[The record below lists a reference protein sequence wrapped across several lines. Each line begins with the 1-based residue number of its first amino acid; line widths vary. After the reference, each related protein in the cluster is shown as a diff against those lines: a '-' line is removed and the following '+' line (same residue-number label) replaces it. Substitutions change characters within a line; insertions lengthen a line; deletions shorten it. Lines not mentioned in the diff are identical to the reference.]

1 MTLRLTDKLI
11 APSRGS
17 VSAAL
22 AYGVSRNA
30 KRQDFLAEYLAELW
44 RLCQKYGFDF
54 SILVAQ
60 SVNETASWTS
70 AVWQAYGNPAGIG
83 VTGTDTSAGT
93 NYSLVYKNGTDAARA
108 HVVHMFAYVK
118 GGFGPNVDLELRNY
132 VQLDPRWNA
141 VFQAKYDGTIRTIAD
156 FNVNGRW
163 ALLNNSR
170 YGDNIIQ
177 SGRAVW
183 PNLPDQGDPPVTTPS
198 TPAEPV
204 EQEPPPVAT
213 YNYGNG
219 VLPSIEKIA
228 VSEGNKFAGYIN
240 PADHIIRAFVIH
252 SAYGSLEGTTSYFQ
266 QGNALT
272 DYMVGNSSDGSSL
285 DGRLRQFN
293 DPNGA
298 RYSWA
303 SGPVSN
309 PIEDA
314 AKFLEIYGPNKEV
327 VNMYTTALERSG
339 DSRNAVTEKEHA
351 KRIALIAYWAN
362 RYGKYLKDKT
372 GEDRF
377 TCDTFPLI
385 PSENNRSFLIYHGE
399 INSDKRTSCPDSAVR
414 ATIDRIVADVR
425 ALLGSWQRSGVP
437 IPPAPD
443 DPDPQAQ
450 YAEPKPVAEL
460 QAYKDKDAAPSFVK
474 VGNDTFV
481 FVNDRVRATK
491 NTPRYQTAKVDG
503 AKIGADIKKGEE
515 FAVLW
520 LFFDEKGTGW
530 FVTPWW
536 SRVLAD
542 DTQRIKDAA

>member
-204 EQEPPPVAT
+204 EQEPPVAE

-219 VLPSIEKIA
+219 VLPDIEKITVA
-228 VSEGNKFAGYIN
+228 ENKKYAGYID
-240 PADHIIRAFVIH
+240 PANHIIRAFVIH
-252 SAYGSLEGTTSYFQ
+252 SAYGSLAGTTGWFQ
-266 QGNALT
+266 GGNALT
-272 DYMVGNSSDGSSL
+272 DYMVGNSSDGASL

-327 VNMYTTALERSG
+327 INMYTTALERSG

-351 KRIALIAYWAN
+351 KRVALIAYWAN

-372 GEDRF
+372 GKDLF

-399 INSDKRTSCPDSAVR
+399 INADKRDSCPDSQVR
-414 ATIDRIVADVR
+414 ATLDRIIAD
-425 ALLGSWQRSGVP
+425 AKTTLAAWQKGGAVP
-437 IPPAPD
+437 SDPPVDQPG
-443 DPDPQAQ
+443 Q
-450 YAEPKPVAEL
+450 YAQPIVIEAL
-460 QAYKDKDAAPSFVK
+460 QAYKDKDTAPSFVK

-481 FVNDRVRATK
+481 FVNDRVRAIR
-491 NTPRYQTAKVDG
+491 NTPRYQSANKDG
-503 AKIGADIKKGEE
+503 KRIGADINKGEE

-520 LFFDEKGTGW
+520 LFFNEKGEAW
-530 FVTPWW
+530 FVTPYWT
-536 SRVLAD
+536 RIIAAD
-542 DTQRIKDAA
+542 TERIKDAA